1 MATYTVTFKTLLGN
15 YAVLQTLTNSEIAV
29 GQSITVASVA
39 APFNGTQTVYDLPE
53 YEFIGLDSQG
63 DLLFNTNVP
72 IPNQVLF
79 AVVGTG
85 DVDRTATA
93 TGTIAYT
100 QTCTWVT
107 AAQLETYLGAGTIT
121 NPSDDYTLLTQAV
134 SAGNSFCWRRRQESG
149 YTGDALATSPSGD
162 VTLGTL
168 MYSSALW
175 RARGSVQDTF
185 ATFDGM
191 NGGGGSV
198 NAMTPM
204 IKQLLGIDRPQVA

>member
-93 TGTIAYT
+93 TGTITYT
-100 QTCTWVT
+100 QNCTWITV
-107 AAQLETYLGAGTIT
+107 AELETFLGAGTIT
-121 NPSDDYTLLTQAV
+121 NPSDDYTLLTQARN
-134 SAGNSFCWRRRQESG
+134 AGNDFCYRRRQESG
-149 YTGDALATSPSGD
+149 YFDSLTTVPGHDQK
-162 VTLGTL
+162 LGTL
-168 MYSSALW
+168 MYASALW
-175 RARGSVQDTF
+175 RGRGSVQDTF

-191 NGGGGSV
+191 GGGNV

>member
-1 MATYTVTFKTLLGN
+1 MATYTVTFKQLIDN
-15 YAVLQTLTNSEIAV
+15 YAVLQTLTNTEIAV

-39 APFNGTQTVYDLPE
+39 VPFNGTFTVYAQPE
-53 YEFIGLDSQG
+53 YLYIGIDTEG
-63 DLLFNTNVP
+63 NLLFDSNVS
-72 IPNQVLF
+72 IPNQVLY
-79 AVVGTG
+79 ACTGT
-85 DVDRTATA
+85 DVDRIATT

-191 NGGGGSV
+191 GGGNV